1 MFISIVEKCKLS
13 LDRCETIHFLKKT
26 SNKTTCSNCNV
37 GKFPHDSPS
46 IRFKV
51 RLFATTRLI
60 RIWRWAVGLH
70 LGVHQSDH
78 RNRKAYTWGRG
89 SRDVDTQLVGCWLFN
104 NCSFF
109 ATRRLFPFRHLFGH
123 GVLLSIQH
131 GRVNSFQTLLFL
143 FLFKWDFKLNLI
155 ILAKWWTR

>member
-1 MFISIVEKCKLS
+1 MENTTDVKQFISWREQATRQHAPIATLA
-13 LDRCETIHFLKKT
+13 
-26 SNKTTCSNCNV
+26 N
-37 GKFPHDSPS
+37 FPNDSPG

-60 RIWRWAVGLH
+60 RIWRWAVGLD

-78 RNRKAYTWGRG
+78 RYRKAYTWSRG
-89 SRDVDTQLVGCWLFN
+89 TRDVDTQLGLFS

-123 GVLLSIQH
+123 GVLLGVQH
-131 GRVNSFQTLLFL
+131 GRVDSFQTLLFL
-143 FLFKWDFKLNLI
+143 FLFRLVRVKEVIVTTNSNTISVRISYF
-155 ILAKWWTR
+155 RSR